1 MGKADEKKFF
11 DEGFA
16 GHTRR
21 PLYRYYALTRTS
33 ENFFRG
39 RVFADCGGKRVLEYG
54 CGIGSHALPLAEKG
68 AEVVGIDISSVAIVK
83 AAEEA
88 HRRNLGNARFI
99 EMDAEAMSFPD
110 DSFDL
115 IVGTAILHH
124 LDLPRALSELAR
136 VMRPRGRAL
145 FLEPLGH
152 NPALNIFRKLTPQ
165 WRTEDE
171 HPLVRGELALLRRN
185 FGKVELTY
193 FHLSSF
199 LSLLLLKTRF
209 FFPVYRALERLD
221 RWIFKVFPPIA
232 SWAWYVS
239 IELGEPGEPR
249 PGDSRGT
256 VYSEAGA
263 HPDDEPPDIL
273 A

>member
-1 MGKADEKKFF
+1 MGKADEKRFF
-11 DEGFA
+11 DKGFA
-16 GHTRR
+16 GQTRR

-33 ENFFRG
+33 EDHFRG
-39 RVFADCGGKRVLEYG
+39 RVFADCAGSRVLEYG
-54 CGIGSHALPLAEKG
+54 CGIGSHALPLAEQG
-68 AEVVGIDISSVAIVK
+68 AEVVGIDISSVAIAK
-83 AAEEA
+83 AADEA
-88 HRRNLGNARFI
+88 FRRRLENARFV
-99 EMDAEAMSFPD
+99 EMDAEEMTFPD

-115 IVGTAILHH
+115 VVGTAILHH

-136 VMRPRGRAL
+136 VLRPGGRAL

-152 NPALNIFRKLTPQ
+152 NPALNLFRKLTPQ

-171 HPLVRGELALLRRN
+171 HPLKRSELALLKN
-185 FGKVELTY
+185 HFGRVELTH

-221 RWIFKVFPPIA
+221 RWIFKAFPPLA

-239 IELGEPGEPR
+239 IEVAEPFSAPGSR
-249 PGDSRGT
+249 PPGT
-256 VYSEAGA
+256 AYVDEGG